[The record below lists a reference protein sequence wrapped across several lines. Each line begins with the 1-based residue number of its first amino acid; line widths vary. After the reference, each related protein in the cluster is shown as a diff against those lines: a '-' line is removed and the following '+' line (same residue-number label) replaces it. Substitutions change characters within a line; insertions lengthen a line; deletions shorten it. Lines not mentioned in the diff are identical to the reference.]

1 MKNTSKF
8 QNVVIITI
16 VGWLVLFVFLPN
28 LMIIGTSFLT
38 RDDASFVKM
47 VFTLDNYARLL
58 DPLYFEVLLHSL
70 NMALIAT
77 LSCLVL
83 GYPFAWFLAKLPEKI
98 RPLLLFLLI
107 VPFWTNSLIRIYG
120 LKIFLSTK
128 GYLNEFL
135 LWLGVIDTPIRIM
148 FTPSAVIIGLVYIL
162 LPFMVMPLYSS
173 IEKLDK
179 PLLEA
184 ARDLGASKMQ
194 TFIRIIIPLTM
205 PGIVAGCLLV
215 MLPAMGLF
223 YVSDLMGGAKNLLIG
238 NVIKVQFL
246 NIRDWPFG
254 AATSI
259 TLTIVMGLMLFGEP
273 LLSVPLYS
281 IVKHVNSELF
291 KTNFEWKAQEKINY
305 LATKIR
311 SGIESAK
318 HTLHKE
324 NISES
329 TRQRAFLETMS
340 MCGLKPTET
349 PPPPTHVP
357 IAKMVETIL
366 LENKTFQA
374 FLVTNANTSQ
384 SFLDEIIEAVSD
396 HVFRGLFR
404 TDPQVI
410 QKMAEEQLT
419 KLHVR
424 WHRQGGNG
432 LSCFL

>member
-8 QNVVIITI
+8 QNVVIVTI
-16 VGWLVLFVFLPN
+16 VGWLVLFIFLPN

-47 VFTLDNYARLL
+47 VFTLDNYTRLL

-77 LSCLVL
+77 LACLVL
-83 GYPFAWFLAKLPEKI
+83 GYPFAWFLAKLPHKV
-98 RPLLLFLLI
+98 RPLLLFLQMI

-184 ARDLGASKMQ
+184 ARDLGASKLQ

-205 PGIVAGCLLV
+205 PGIIAGCLLV

-259 TLTIVMGLMLFGEP
+259 TLTIVMGLMLLVYGGA
-273 LLSVPLYS
+273 LLV
-281 IVKHVNSELF
+281 
-291 KTNFEWKAQEKINY
+291 
-305 LATKIR
+305 
-311 SGIESAK
+311 
-318 HTLHKE
+318 
-324 NISES
+324 
-329 TRQRAFLETMS
+329 
-340 MCGLKPTET
+340 C
-349 PPPPTHVP
+349 
-357 IAKMVETIL
+357 
-366 LENKTFQA
+366 
-374 FLVTNANTSQ
+374 
-384 SFLDEIIEAVSD
+384 
-396 HVFRGLFR
+396 
-404 TDPQVI
+404 
-410 QKMAEEQLT
+410 
-419 KLHVR
+419 
-424 WHRQGGNG
+424 
-432 LSCFL
+432 